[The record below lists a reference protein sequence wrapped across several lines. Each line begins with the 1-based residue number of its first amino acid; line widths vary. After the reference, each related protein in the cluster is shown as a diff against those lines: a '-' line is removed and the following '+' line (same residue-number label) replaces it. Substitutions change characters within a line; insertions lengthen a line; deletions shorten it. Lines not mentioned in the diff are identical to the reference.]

1 MDYQCILWEVREGVA
16 LITLNRPEK
25 LNALNSTLLR
35 ELEDAL
41 THAEQ
46 DDTVRVVVL
55 TGAGERAFSAG
66 ADIHEMAAAPAPVPG
81 AGRGDGRGEVFWHL
95 ADLSKP
101 TVGAINGIAYGGGA
115 LMASCLDIR
124 FGSPNTT
131 FRFLGV
137 AYGRVNSTWTLP
149 LLVGWPM
156 AKELL
161 FTGREVKGEEAAR
174 IGLLNRLVPHERL
187 LEETLAFAGEMAR
200 HDPRMVQ
207 GIKRLLHQGLAR
219 GYRERLDLEREARRT
234 TMREPPPQEGFR
246 DFLAR
251 KGRVG

>member
-1 MDYQCILWEVREGVA
+1 MSYQCILWEVRNGVA

-25 LNALNSTLLR
+25 LNALNSTLLA

-41 THAEQ
+41 TRAER
-46 DDTVRVVVL
+46 DEEVRVVVL
-55 TGAGERAFSAG
+55 TGAGDRAFSAG
-66 ADIHEMAAAPAPVPG
+66 ADIHEMAERGSPPTSG
-81 AGRGDGRGEVFWHL
+81 QGDGRGEVFWHL

-124 FGSPNTT
+124 FGSPHTV

-149 LLVGWPM
+149 LVVGWPM

-161 FTGREVKGEEAAR
+161 FTGREVKGEEAVR
-174 IGLLNRLVPHERL
+174 IGLLNRLVPPERL
-187 LEETLAFAGEMAR
+187 LEDTLAFAQEMAR

-207 GIKRLLHQGLAR
+207 GIKRLLHEGLAR
-219 GYRERLDLEREARRT
+219 SYRERLDLEREARRT
-234 TMREPPPQEGFR
+234 TLREPPPREGFR
-246 DFLAR
+246 DFLSR
-251 KGRVG
+251 KGRGAP

>member
-1 MDYQCILWEVREGVA
+1 MSSPSILWEVRDGVA

-25 LNALNSTLLR
+25 LNALNSTLLE
-35 ELEDAL
+35 ELERAL
-41 THAEQ
+41 TQAEQ
-46 DDTVRVVVL
+46 DDAVRVVVL

-66 ADIHEMAAAPAPVPG
+66 ADIHEMAAGLAPQ
-81 AGRGDGRGEVFWHL
+81 AGRGDGRGEIFWHL
-95 ADLSKP
+95 ADLPKP

-124 FGSPNTT
+124 FGSPNTA

-174 IGLLNRLVPHERL
+174 IGLLNRLVPHQRL
-187 LEETLAFAGEMAR
+187 LEETLAFAQEIAR

-207 GIKRLLHQGLAR
+207 GIKRLLHQGIAR
-219 GYRERLDLEREARRT
+219 SYRERLDLEREARRT
-234 TMREPPPQEGFR
+234 TLREPPPQEGFR
-246 DFLAR
+246 DFLSR
-251 KGRVG
+251 KGKGA

>member
-1 MDYQCILWEVREGVA
+1 MGYQCIMWEVREGVA

-25 LNALNSTLLR
+25 LNALNSILLR

-41 THAEQ
+41 TRAEK
-46 DDTVRVVVL
+46 DEAVRVVVL

-66 ADIHEMAAAPAPVPG
+66 ADIHEMAATTAPE

-124 FGSPNTT
+124 FGSPNTA

-161 FTGREVKGEEAAR
+161 FTGREVTGEEAVR
-174 IGLLNRLVPHERL
+174 IGLLNRLVPTERL
-187 LEETLAFAGEMAR
+187 LEETMAFARDIAR
-200 HDPRMVQ
+200 HHPNMVQ
-207 GIKRLLHQGLAR
+207 GIKRLLHQGIGR
-219 GYRERLDLEREARRT
+219 SYRERLDMEREARRT

-251 KGRVG
+251 KGRG